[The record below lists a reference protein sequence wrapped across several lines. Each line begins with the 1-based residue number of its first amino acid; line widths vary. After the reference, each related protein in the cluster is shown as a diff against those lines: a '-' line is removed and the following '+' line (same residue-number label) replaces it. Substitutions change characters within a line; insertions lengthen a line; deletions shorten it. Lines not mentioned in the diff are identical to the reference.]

1 VQGRLQQ
8 GEWVAVHGCGG
19 VGLSAIMIAV
29 SAGAKPIAID
39 IREDALHLARALG
52 AVHTVLASEGV
63 SVSEKI
69 IELTQGGADVSMDAL
84 GSRESCRNSI
94 LCLRKQGRHIQV
106 GLLLGKE
113 ADPPVPLSAVI
124 ARELEII
131 GSHGM
136 QAREYP
142 AILKQMEE
150 GTLQPEKMLGKILT
164 LEEGAKE
171 LMQMGSFPTTGVSL
185 IRFPD

>member
-1 VQGRLQQ
+1 
-8 GEWVAVHGCGG
+8 
-19 VGLSAIMIAV
+19 
-29 SAGAKPIAID
+29 
-39 IREDALHLARALG
+39 
-52 AVHTVLASEGV
+52 
-63 SVSEKI
+63 
-69 IELTQGGADVSMDAL
+69 
-84 GSRESCRNSI
+84 
-94 LCLRKQGRHIQV
+94 V